1 MPKIIED
8 AKESILH
15 CTRKHL
21 SETGYAS
28 LSLRLIAKECH
39 LGVGTIYNYFSSK
52 DDLVAQIMLEDWL
65 KCLAEM
71 DRHIDG
77 AYDAETGLIQIQQ
90 ILKNY
95 CTQYESLFKE
105 AESSAHVVSSRH
117 DLLVSQMKERI
128 QKLLNQFNQDDDYSV
143 LYAEIML
150 ISATKNTIDDQH
162 FKKAIHQLLR
172 KEHHDEQ
179 L

>member
-1 MPKIIED
+1 MPKIIEG

-21 SETGYAS
+21 SETGYTS

-52 DDLVAQIMLEDWL
+52 EDLVAQVMLEDWF

-71 DRHIDG
+71 DRHIDT
-77 AYDAETGLIQIQQ
+77 AIDAETGLIQIQQ
-90 ILKNY
+90 ILKKY

-117 DLLVSQMKERI
+117 DLLVHQMKERI
-128 QKLLNQFNQDDDYSV
+128 QRLLNQFNQDDDYSV
-143 LYAEIML
+143 LLAEIML
-150 ISATKNTIDDQH
+150 INATKNTINDLH

>member
-1 MPKIIED
+1 MPKIIEG

-21 SETGYAS
+21 SETGYTS

-52 DDLVAQIMLEDWL
+52 EDLVAQVMLEDWF

-71 DRHIDG
+71 DRHIDT
-77 AYDAETGLIQIQQ
+77 AIDAETGLIQIQQ
-90 ILKNY
+90 ILKKY

-128 QKLLNQFNQDDDYSV
+128 QRLLNQFNQDDDYSV
-143 LYAEIML
+143 LLAEIML
-150 ISATKNTIDDQH
+150 INATKNTINDQH

-172 KEHHDEQ
+172 KEHHYEQ

>member
-95 CTQYESLFKE
+95 CIQYESLFKE

-128 QKLLNQFNQDDDYSV
+128 QKLLNQFNQDDEYSV
-143 LYAEIML
+143 LLAEIML

-172 KEHHDEQ
+172 KEHHYEQ

>member
-1 MPKIIED
+1 MPKIIEG
-8 AKESILH
+8 AKEMILE

-21 SETGYAS
+21 SETGYTS

-39 LGVGTIYNYFSSK
+39 LGVGTIYNYFPSK
-52 DDLVAQIMLEDWL
+52 DDLVAHIMLEDWF
-65 KCLAEM
+65 KCLSEM
-71 DRHIDG
+71 DRHIDT
-77 AYDAETGLIQIQQ
+77 AKDAETGLIQIHHD
-90 ILKNY
+90 LKNY
-95 CTQYESLFKE
+95 CIHYESLFKE

-117 DLLVSQMKERI
+117 DLLVNQMKERI
-128 QKLLNQFNQDDDYSV
+128 QKLLNQFNQNDDYSV
-143 LYAEIML
+143 LLAEIML
-150 ISATKNTIDDQH
+150 ISATKNTINDQH

>member
-52 DDLVAQIMLEDWL
+52 DDLVAQIMLEDWF

-71 DRHIDG
+71 DRHIVT
-77 AYDAETGLIQIQQ
+77 AIDAETGLIQIQQ

-95 CTQYESLFKE
+95 CIQYESLFKE

-128 QKLLNQFNQDDDYSV
+128 QKLLNQFDQNDDYSV
-143 LYAEIML
+143 LLAEIML
-150 ISATKNTIDDQH
+150 ISATKNTINDLH

-172 KEHHDEQ
+172 KEHHNEQ

>member
-21 SETGYAS
+21 SETGYTS

-52 DDLVAQIMLEDWL
+52 EDLVAQVMLEDWF

-71 DRHIDG
+71 DRHIDT
-77 AYDAETGLIQIQQ
+77 AFDAETGLIQIQQ
-90 ILKNY
+90 ILKKY

-117 DLLVSQMKERI
+117 DLLVHQMKERI

-143 LYAEIML
+143 LLAEIML
-150 ISATKNTIDDQH
+150 INATKNTINDQH

-172 KEHHDEQ
+172 KEHHNEQ

>member
-1 MPKIIED
+1 MPKIIEG
-8 AKESILH
+8 AKEMILE

-21 SETGYAS
+21 SETGYTS

-39 LGVGTIYNYFSSK
+39 LGVGTIYNYFPSK

-71 DRHIDG
+71 DRHIDT
-77 AYDAETGLIQIQQ
+77 AIDAETGLLHIYQD
-90 ILKNY
+90 LKNY
-95 CTQYESLFKE
+95 CIQYESLFKE

-128 QKLLNQFNQDDDYSV
+128 QKLLIQFDHDDDYSI
-143 LYAEIML
+143 LLAELML
-150 ISATKNTIDDQH
+150 ISATKNTIHDEH

-172 KEHHDEQ
+172 KEHHNEQ

>member
-1 MPKIIED
+1 MPKIIEG
-8 AKESILH
+8 AKEKILE

-21 SETGYAS
+21 SETGYTS

-39 LGVGTIYNYFSSK
+39 LGVGTIYNYFPSK
-52 DDLVAQIMLEDWL
+52 DDLVAQIMLEDWF

-71 DRHIDG
+71 DRHIVT
-77 AYDAETGLIQIQQ
+77 AIDAETGLIQIQQ

-95 CTQYESLFKE
+95 CIQYESLFKE

-128 QKLLNQFNQDDDYSV
+128 QKLLNQFNQNDDYSV
-143 LYAEIML
+143 LLAEIML
-150 ISATKNTIDDQH
+150 ISATKNTINDLH